1 MSKKDI
7 ISESLEQL
15 ENKPICPRCGSAN
28 ISFNLALE
36 EQKTG
41 CGEGCFLSTVVVI
54 LLLCIPVIG
63 WILLIAMF
71 LEKKGTVNVT
81 YALCN
86 NCGNSWKLQQ
96 QDSKKHKNTKKNL

>member
-1 MSKKDI
+1 MRKKGVMS
-7 ISESLEQL
+7 EPLEQL
-15 ENKPICPRCGSAN
+15 GVRPICPRCGSAN

-81 YALCN
+81 YALCH
-86 NCGNSWKLQQ
+86 NCGNSWKVEQQ
-96 QDSKKHKNTKKNL
+96 KAKKKL